1 MTILIMMVNSWAF
14 ADSVEL
20 RTNTISNPLGGD
32 MEALS
37 PKEAVSIADRVYG
50 LKDANID
57 EVAGIGLNNPFFVQG
72 AKRFEG
78 VTGISTFKSQSGFGY
93 VAKGQGTRTGEVLIA
108 IRGTVDLTD
117 WITDLNVGFEKG
129 PSGDKVHAGFLR
141 SFNSFKKDIDTALN
155 KIGSS
160 AVHVV
165 GHSLG
170 GALAN
175 LTADYAKQRGVEV
188 KVYTFGAPRTVMN
201 AVNMTRKLGEEN
213 IYRVYHTA
221 DPVSMVPIFP
231 FQPMPVT
238 NWGYF
243 MLWNGP
249 VVAAPHLR
257 KNYVNSVGNMKWPG
271 IYAHVTS
278 SKSWWE
284 HQTKEWLEKA
294 SSSHYISMGSS
305 VTLWVILL
313 ALENV
318 INSINATIN
327 CAVIGGFTALDRLAE
342 LLYAGTLQSVKIAGQ
357 VRRILSGV
365 MKFTGR
371 VVDATTYITV
381 SFIRWVLETLFRVI
395 STAALKAV
403 HAAMEL

>member
-1 MTILIMMVNSWAF
+1 
-14 ADSVEL
+14 
-20 RTNTISNPLGGD
+20 
-32 MEALS
+32 MEPLS
-37 PKEAVSIADRVYG
+37 PKEAVCIADKVYR
-50 LKDANID
+50 LKDLNIED
-57 EVAGIGLNNPFFVQG
+57 VAGIGLNNPFWVQG

-78 VTGISTFKSQSGFGY
+78 VTGISIFNSQSGFGY
-93 VAKGQGTRTGEVLIA
+93 VAKGQDSRKNEALIA
-108 IRGTVDLTD
+108 IRGTVDCTD
-117 WITDLNVGFEKG
+117 WITDFKISSERG
-129 PSGDKVHAGFLR
+129 PSGDQVHAGFLQ
-141 SFNSFKKDIDTALN
+141 SFNSFKNAIDTALN
-155 KIGSS
+155 RIGPS

-175 LTADYAKQRGVEV
+175 LTADYAKQRGVKV

-243 MLWNGP
+243 MFWNGP
-249 VVAAPHLR
+249 VVVAPHLR
-257 KNYVNSVGNMKWPG
+257 KNYVNSVSNMNWSG
-271 IYAHVTS
+271 ISAHVTS

-284 HQTKEWLEKA
+284 NQTKEWLENA
-294 SSSHYISMGSS
+294 TSNHYISMGSS

-313 ALENV
+313 ALENL
-318 INSINATIN
+318 INIINATIN
-327 CAVIGGFTALDRLAE
+327 CAIIGGFTVLDRLAE
-342 LLYAGTLQSVKIAGQ
+342 LLYAGTLQSVKIAVQ
-357 VRRILSGV
+357 VRQIISGI
-365 MKFTGR
+365 MSFTGR
-371 VVDATTYITV
+371 VVGDTTTLTV
-381 SFIRWVLETLFRVI
+381 SFIRWVLETLFRII

-403 HAAMEL
+403 HATMEL